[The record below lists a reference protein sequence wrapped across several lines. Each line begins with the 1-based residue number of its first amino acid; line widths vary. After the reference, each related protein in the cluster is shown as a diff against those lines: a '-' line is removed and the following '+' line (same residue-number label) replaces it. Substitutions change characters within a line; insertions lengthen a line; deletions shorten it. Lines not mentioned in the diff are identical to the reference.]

1 MVMDR
6 LFGWLRPKRQSTER
20 SEPRRNGGARSGAGR
35 KSAGRAK
42 REQSADTGTFAQALC
57 AVSPDFERYYRL
69 DGAGAEEAAAA
80 VYVGLPPTGKVS
92 RAAVIRQFLVLK
104 ARADGNE
111 EAANTIARLSDNAA
125 VHAAR
130 RSHQPI

>member
-1 MVMDR
+1 MDR
-6 LFGWLRPKRQSTER
+6 LLGWLRPKRQSAER
-20 SEPRRNGGARSGAGR
+20 SETGRNEGGRSGAGR

-42 REQSADTGTFAQALC
+42 REQSVDTDTFVRALR

-69 DGAGAEEAAAA
+69 DGAGAEAAAAA
-80 VYVGLPPTGKVS
+80 VYVGLPPTGRVS

-104 ARADGNE
+104 ARTDGNE
-111 EAANTIARLSDNAA
+111 EAANIMARLSDNAA